1 MRCIKG
7 VSKLYIVSPSVLYSA
22 MIEKVCI
29 GAKDPNQKGRYLR
42 AKAVLRTAQFIEDKT
57 NYDQKRTGLFTLQ
70 PRAQKPSSRAV
81 KCGIQKRFAVGYI
94 HRYGGLFEQSQRFSS
109 KGSPTRST
117 LYAKNTKCNN
127 ESHKDLKSSICRS
140 YQKRVSTSKRG
151 NFKHFESNK
160 SGALSDYES
169 SIEINISD
177 LEISLFSAFG
187 KALVFSFL
195 RVSISALLRPDI
207 MSISVLNKAQIGTQ
221 QKS

>member
-1 MRCIKG
+1 
-7 VSKLYIVSPSVLYSA
+7 
-22 MIEKVCI
+22 MIEKDGI
-29 GAKDPNQKGRYLR
+29 GAKDTTQKVRPLR

-81 KCGIQKRFAVGYI
+81 KCGIQKRQSVSYLY
-94 HRYGGLFEQSQRFSS
+94 RYGGLSKQQQRLSS
-109 KGSPTRST
+109 KSCPTRSIV
-117 LYAKNTKCNN
+117 YAKNTERNHQ
-127 ESHKDLKSSICRS
+127 SYKDLKPSIRRS
-140 YQKRVSTSKRG
+140 YQKGISATIRG

-169 SIEINISD
+169 PNEINFSD
-177 LEISLFSAFG
+177 LEISLFSAFD

-195 RVSISALLRPDI
+195 RVFISALHQPFFMR
-207 MSISVLNKAQIGTQ
+207 ISELSKAQIGTK

>member
-1 MRCIKG
+1 
-7 VSKLYIVSPSVLYSA
+7 
-22 MIEKVCI
+22 MIEKDGI
-29 GAKDPNQKGRYLR
+29 GAKDTTQKVRPLR
-42 AKAVLRTAQFIEDKT
+42 AEAVLRTAYFIEDKT

-70 PRAQKPSSRAV
+70 PRAQKSSSRAV
-81 KCGIQKRFAVGYI
+81 KCGLQKRFAVGYI

-127 ESHKDLKSSICRS
+127 QSHKDLKPSISGS
-140 YQKRVSTSKRG
+140 YRKGIKATIRG
-151 NFKHFESNK
+151 NFKHLESYK
-160 SGALSDYES
+160 SGALRYYGNPTQ
-169 SIEINISD
+169 EINISD
-177 LEISLFSAFG
+177 LEINIFSVSD

-207 MSISVLNKAQIGTQ
+207 MSISVSNKAQIGTQ